1 MSSTHTPGDETPD
14 DDEIFPFIVD
24 ADTDRGQHIFCQ
36 NLLVNLFEPGISPCK
51 TEFPDV
57 KIKRQIIDHY
67 LKDICN
73 ITQQYGIY
81 SIEFTSPNHNNR
93 TYTIQ
98 TDDLD
103 LEFSKVFSEYIKS
116 IQYHNSQRANSIFT
130 NEVFAIIYSY
140 ISILEN
146 EIPLTNVSPTE
157 TSKHLKVRHEI
168 TLLSSYLNIIKEN
181 FTKDDVSQ
189 HTKHDLQKI
198 LAWFIIDYFT
208 HNIDLI
214 AQARKNFRPQ
224 NSNDD
229 TAITEQSDYVW
240 DPEWSHPA
248 FISFPQSI
256 SSQAIGTIS
265 YIRDYVRVIP
275 LTIDATP
282 LNYNTFLPD
291 TQNNSLNSTVIH
303 NENLNGTR
311 NLTQQDIQTPSHF
324 INEEIV
330 HTTTT
335 QQSISPIRPNLTTPR
350 NTNPSQTQVTLQS
363 TVKPSVAP
371 KYSHMDYQT
380 YRPMTIPSKTRKTFT
395 RNNFADH
402 NYNYTHPSKT
412 NYQPQRNF
420 NQYTKPRNWD
430 NPTAQYNSKNF
441 QPNPPQDRSENYPF
455 FQQNKNKK
463 QTSYQMDYLSSDD
476 DFLQPDIFAPN
487 TQEYRRQGIQKT
499 RANYRNLSPQPID
512 AQHQQPIQQQNPI
525 NTQSFQPIQQQNPM
539 TAHSYQASQM
549 QNEIPLPY
557 YLQQHEITRNQ
568 LSNFSQMPNAAE
580 SLQMTMNPY
589 LMGGSSITSNKP
601 LMVFTG
607 TDPEYSVEDYLNA
620 VTANLILNIGPEPIN
635 TPLHQ
640 NWIHRRT
647 ALIQTTLDGA
657 AQKWFS
663 VLPLEIKSNWKRFTQ
678 EFSKMFD
685 SERNKQQQRV
695 LCNEIRRL
703 PNETIKQIA
712 VRIETLV
719 RKAYSLNT
727 HDYKNTKMT
736 EILMMT
742 LTPQLRK
749 IAIKKRA
756 SHPSSIREPD
766 LDFRKLVDKLEQ
778 AEITMKLEET
788 ENLKLQ
794 YVNRIETTPTNINN
808 IQESETDLVEKIT
821 EILNIYEKN
830 PNFKGKPSFKKWCN
844 YCQRYGHSISECKQK
859 QQDSQNKPQKYKEP
873 NKSFYQYMKKDQ
885 NLPNK
890 TVHSNNSSG
899 KPLPNNTNYTRNQSP
914 YNSSYR
920 GRSPERRNTY
930 NSSQNHYNRPNSRN
944 NYSRSNSN
952 TQRFVSRSNSQS
964 RNNYY
969 PNNQSRNSSYN
980 RNRNYSYNRNR
991 SYSNNRNQNYPNNR
1005 SRNNSYNRS
1014 NYNRP
1019 NNNYQ
1024 NRSRNN
1030 SQNRHPSY
1038 NNRYR
1043 NYSQSPHRNNNNYNN
1058 SNNRHRSSTPKHQRQ
1073 INQVQANP
1081 ETTSDPPGIDNTVTD
1096 TLQLNQINCTSS
1108 DSESDTENT
1117 LSINMIKV
1125 ENDYESVIY
1134 EQPFPSHI
1142 YENQSEFLQN
1152 YYTTPIN
1159 STPTTQETNEINTT
1173 DQTNKNTKTKCLN
1186 TNHIYQNIQKE
1197 QPKEKIWT
1205 IPFLLE
1211 SPRNKEFQPPDLEID
1226 FLIDSGAES
1235 NIINIPTW
1243 NEIKTLHPK
1252 LTPLDTSSKLATA
1265 QGSTLINYGKIQL
1278 FLLPTRTMEQSKI
1291 LNKPFKQIFH
1301 ITDIKYNII
1310 GIPFISK
1317 YIPTINILNSKILIK
1332 DKYTKTKET
1341 SLTFFQRLNKQP
1353 PFFSKFYPIYN
1364 QQRKH
1369 LKPLSGNI
1377 YNFSIKQVHQYD
1389 KEQNKQKF
1397 YMSDFEFKPIH
1408 KFFKITISSIKYL
1421 KNSNSDIISLHVY
1434 NNTPYQVTLPLGL
1447 LGYCETN
1454 ATISPIHEKAY
1465 RVNNIL
1471 QLLDICQS
1479 TILNEELSINNIISN
1494 ENRNTDYFT
1503 KTPYFKPTF
1512 NISNY
1517 TEKQQKFLTMF
1528 NFQHS
1533 QITQDEFEKLAKQ
1546 LIKYSSVYA
1555 TSKFDVGKISS
1566 SLHLPLKP
1574 DAVFKK
1580 QRASK
1585 VPIHLHDKVNR
1596 LLDILEQYNIIS
1608 PVNKE
1613 EQPKG
1618 NTFINPVI
1626 ILAKGESLKIVLDA
1640 RYLNSLIDESKC
1652 NWPIEPIQVI
1662 LTKINGKYFTN
1673 ADMNSAYNQMPLD
1686 EQSRRLTQFVIGNQQ
1701 YEFNRLFYGI
1711 SIGPAAFSAFMS
1723 KIFRPLILK
1732 KNAITYLDDVFMQS
1746 QTKDEM
1752 FKVLEKYHQILQN
1765 ENLKAAPDKS
1775 HFFLT
1780 RVKFLGHNIER
1791 KTITPLKSRIDAI
1804 QKLQPPTNKKKIQE
1818 FLGMLNF
1825 LSKYVYKMQL
1835 YLRPFYNI
1843 LRQQNNFEWNT
1854 ENQAR
1859 FEEIKKLLTEQISN
1873 TIPDPDQPFYAMCDA
1888 SNFGIGAALLQSHN
1902 GTNKMNLISAN
1913 SRLFTQAELRLSTL
1927 MRECTAIIYTLTEYE
1942 FLILGSKHPTVLFTD
1957 HKPIIFLFTQK
1968 SNPNHRVYRFQL
1980 ILMKFPNLHIVWTAG
1995 KNLALPDT
2003 LSRNT
2008 PPELLTRKTTVEIP
2022 KNIKFY
2028 LAENE
2033 TSPRLECKYAVKTD
2047 IEQSQINN
2055 LQHFPLYLDC
2065 QNNHYEVDLL
2075 GTSTFK
2081 PIPYSQWIKNNTQQ
2095 KRTKQHLPKKDHFP
2109 LIEKEDLT
2117 DKINLSGPQTNDSK
2131 YTINQVFDLHD
2142 PLDTIPLSKLE
2153 IENIFLP
2160 PTETI
2165 TISTLK
2171 QYQNLD
2177 PVIRQ
2182 LKSWH
2187 KYKTKP
2193 IKADSTILGNKTLL
2207 RYFRKFNNTTI
2218 NENTDLL
2225 EYNLN
2230 ESTVPCLPISMI
2242 LIAFNI
2248 SHTQNIKGHSGS
2260 EKTYSNFIQN
2270 FYFPNAPIWI
2280 KVLCND
2286 CIVCQLNKPYPN
2298 QKQIAQKQDFKGQ
2311 SLYFNHRISFDTKG
2325 PISPSS
2331 EGNSYIMV
2339 IVDAFTHYV
2348 ALNPVPHCNA
2358 YYAYTTL
2365 YEHWIAKFGL
2375 PEILVT
2381 DNGTE
2386 FINNEIITLCHLY
2399 NIKHKP
2405 RTSHAPWTNGL
2416 VEGMNRSLQ
2425 EYLRCIINGNDTKY
2439 TEWSADVK
2447 LFPLAYNSQITT
2459 TLGMSPYEMVFN
2471 QKPRKPIMFTANS
2484 HKNAQGYCQPNKD
2497 SICYNLPLHTHD
2509 EDHFHHPQILKLA
2522 SGTHT
2527 EWILNRDKKHNE
2539 IYQKITKKLLQRQ
2552 NINDQINSRFT
2563 PASDL
2568 KIGTFVLIPNFNT
2581 QKGISKKLQPLRK
2594 GPYQIIAKPTD
2605 VTYKITDS
2613 DKKEIVQHRNN
2624 LLPYYPKEYALREL
2638 TQLYSFTGLKII
2650 QNEPHLKNTEQND
2663 NPTENQNTKPTAT
2676 KNNTQNHKEPPK
2688 PRKNRKMTEQ
2698 IIPQEEIDKSE
2709 HRKATRLRNQP
2720 RKNYKMFIP
2729 QSKILKKVE
2738 FKK

>member
-1 MSSTHTPGDETPD
+1 MSSTHTPGEESPD

-24 ADTDRGQHIFCQ
+24 ATSDRGQHIFCK
-36 NLLVNLFEPGISPCK
+36 NLLLNLFEPGISPCK

-93 TYTIQ
+93 KYTIQ

-146 EIPLTNVSPTE
+146 EIPITNVSPTE

-248 FISFPQSI
+248 SINFPQSI
-256 SSQAIGTIS
+256 SSQAISTIS
-265 YIRDYVRVIP
+265 YVRDYVRVIP

-395 RNNFADH
+395 RNNFTDH

-412 NYQPQRNF
+412 YNQPQRNF
-420 NQYTKPRNWD
+420 NQYTRSRNWD
-430 NPTAQYNSKNF
+430 NPMTQPNSINF
-441 QPNPPQDRSENYPF
+441 QTNPPQDHSENYPF

-499 RANYRNLSPQPID
+499 RTNHRNFSPQPID
-512 AQHQQPIQQQNPI
+512 AQHQQPIQQQNLI

-844 YCQRYGHSISECKQK
+844 YCRRYGHSISECRQK
-859 QQDSQNKPQKYKEP
+859 QQDNQNKPQKYKEP

-890 TVHSNNSSG
+890 TVYSNNSSG

-920 GRSPERRNTY
+920 GRSPERRNTN

-952 TQRFVSRSNSQS
+952 TQRFVS
-964 RNNYY
+964 
-969 PNNQSRNSSYN
+969 
-980 RNRNYSYNRNR
+980 
-991 SYSNNRNQNYPNNR
+991 
-1005 SRNNSYNRS
+1005 
-1014 NYNRP
+1014 
-1019 NNNYQ
+1019 
-1024 NRSRNN
+1024 
-1030 SQNRHPSY
+1030 
-1038 NNRYR
+1038 
-1043 NYSQSPHRNNNNYNN
+1043 
-1058 SNNRHRSSTPKHQRQ
+1058 
-1073 INQVQANP
+1073 
-1081 ETTSDPPGIDNTVTD
+1081 
-1096 TLQLNQINCTSS
+1096 
-1108 DSESDTENT
+1108 
-1117 LSINMIKV
+1117 
-1125 ENDYESVIY
+1125 
-1134 EQPFPSHI
+1134 
-1142 YENQSEFLQN
+1142 
-1152 YYTTPIN
+1152 
-1159 STPTTQETNEINTT
+1159 
-1173 DQTNKNTKTKCLN
+1173 N

-1211 SPRNKEFQPPDLEID
+1211 SPKSKEFQPPDLEID

-1252 LTPLDTSSKLATA
+1252 LTPLETSSKLATA

-1278 FLLPTRTMEQSKI
+1278 FLLPTRTMEQNKI
-1291 LNKPFKQIFH
+1291 LTKPFKQIFH
-1301 ITDIKYNII
+1301 ITDIKHNII

-1332 DKYTKTKET
+1332 DKYTKTKDT

-1353 PFFSKFYPIYN
+1353 PFFSKFYPIFN

-1397 YMSDFEFKPIH
+1397 YMSEFEFKPIH

-1503 KTPYFKPTF
+1503 KTPYSKPTF

-1517 TEKQQKFLTMF
+1517 TEDQQKFLTMF

-1662 LTKINGKYFTN
+1662 LTKINGKYFTT

-1752 FKVLEKYHQILQN
+1752 FNVLEKYHQILQN

-1854 ENQAR
+1854 EHQTR

-1873 TIPDPDQPFYAMCDA
+1873 TIPDSNQPFYAMCDA

-2047 IEQSQINN
+2047 IEQSQINS

-2230 ESTVPCLPISMI
+2230 ESTVPCLPLSMI

-2552 NINDQINSRFT
+2552 NINEQINSRFT
-2563 PASDL
+2563 PASEL

-2613 DKKEIVQHRNN
+2613 NKKEIVQHRNN

-2676 KNNTQNHKEPPK
+2676 KNNTQNHKESPK
-2688 PRKNRKMTEQ
+2688 QRKNRKMTEQ
-2698 IIPQEEIDKSE
+2698 IIPQEQIDKSE
-2709 HRKATRLRNQP
+2709 NRKTTRLRNQP
-2720 RKNYKMFIP
+2720 RKNYKIFIP

-2738 FKK
+2738 FQK

>member
-1 MSSTHTPGDETPD
+1 M
-14 DDEIFPFIVD
+14 
-24 ADTDRGQHIFCQ
+24 
-36 NLLVNLFEPGISPCK
+36 
-51 TEFPDV
+51 
-57 KIKRQIIDHY
+57 
-67 LKDICN
+67 
-73 ITQQYGIY
+73 
-81 SIEFTSPNHNNR
+81 
-93 TYTIQ
+93 
-98 TDDLD
+98 
-103 LEFSKVFSEYIKS
+103 FSEYIKS
-116 IQYHNSQRANSIFT
+116 IQYNNSQRANSIFT

-146 EIPLTNVSPTE
+146 EIQIPNVSPTE
-157 TSKHLKVRHEI
+157 TSKHIRVRHEI
-168 TLLSSYLNIIKEN
+168 TLLSSFLNIIKEN
-181 FTKDDVSQ
+181 FTKDEVSQ

-214 AQARKNFRPQ
+214 SQARKNFRPQ

-248 FISFPQSI
+248 FINFPQSI
-256 SSQAIGTIS
+256 SSQAISTIS
-265 YIRDYVRVIP
+265 YVRDYVRVIP

-291 TQNNSLNSTVIH
+291 MQKNSLNSTVIH

-350 NTNPSQTQVTLQS
+350 NTNSSQTQVTLQS

-380 YRPMTIPSKTRKTFT
+380 YRPMTIPPKTRKTFT

-412 NYQPQRNF
+412 SYQPRKNF
-420 NQYTKPRNWD
+420 SNYTRSRNWD
-430 NPTAQYNSKNF
+430 NPMAPPNSVNF
-441 QPNPPQDRSENYPF
+441 QTNLHPPQDRSENYPF

-476 DFLQPDIFAPN
+476 DFLQPDIFTPYK
-487 TQEYRRQGIQKT
+487 QEYRGQGIQKPHT
-499 RANYRNLSPQPID
+499 YHRIFSPQPID
-512 AQHQQPIQQQNPI
+512 TQIQQPIQQQNPI
-525 NTQSFQPIQQQNPM
+525 NKSFQPIQQQNPM
-539 TAHSYQASQM
+539 IANSYQPAQM

-663 VLPLEIKSNWKRFTQ
+663 VLPIEIKSNWKRFTQ

-703 PNETIKQIA
+703 PNETIKQLA

-794 YVNRIETTPTNINN
+794 YVNRIETASTNINN
-808 IQESETDLVEKIT
+808 IQESDTDLVEKIT
-821 EILNIYEKN
+821 EILNIYEKH

-844 YCQRYGHSISECKQK
+844 YCRRYGHSISECRQK
-859 QQDSQNKPQKYKEP
+859 QQDNQNKPQKYKEP

-890 TVHSNNSSG
+890 TVYSNNSSG

-920 GRSPERRNTY
+920 GRSPERRNTH

-944 NYSRSNSN
+944 NYSRSHSN

-980 RNRNYSYNRNR
+980 RNRNYSNNRNR
-991 SYSNNRNQNYPNNR
+991 SYSNNRNQNYPNNQ

-1030 SQNRHPSY
+1030 SQNRHSSY

-1043 NYSQSPHRNNNNYNN
+1043 NYSQSPHWNNNNYNN
-1058 SNNRHRSSTPKHQRQ
+1058 SNNRHRSSTPKHQRR
-1073 INQVQANP
+1073 INQVQSNP
-1081 ETTSDPPGIDNTVTD
+1081 ETTSDPPGIDDTVTD
-1096 TLQLNQINCTSS
+1096 TLQLNQINCESS
-1108 DSESDTENT
+1108 DSESDAENT

-1125 ENDYESVIY
+1125 ENDYEPVIY
-1134 EQPFPSHI
+1134 EEPFSSHI
-1142 YENQSEFLQN
+1142 YENQSELLHN
-1152 YYTTPIN
+1152 YYIEPVH
-1159 STPTTQETNEINTT
+1159 STPTTQKTNEINTT
-1173 DQTNKNTKTKCLN
+1173 NQTNEKEKTKCLN

-1211 SPRNKEFQPPDLEID
+1211 SPKSKEFQPPDLEID

-1252 LTPLDTSSKLATA
+1252 LTPLETSSKLATA

-1278 FLLPTRTMEQSKI
+1278 FLLPTRTMEQNKI
-1291 LNKPFKQIFH
+1291 LTKPFKQIFH
-1301 ITDIKYNII
+1301 ITDIKHNII

-1332 DKYTKTKET
+1332 DKYTKTKDT

-1389 KEQNKQKF
+1389 KKQNKQKF

-1408 KFFKITISSIKYL
+1408 KFFKITISSINYL

-1454 ATISPIHEKAY
+1454 ATILPIHEKAY
-1465 RVNNIL
+1465 RVKNIL

-1494 ENRNTDYFT
+1494 ENRNTDYFI

-1517 TEKQQKFLTMF
+1517 TENQQKFLTMF

-1626 ILAKGESLKIVLDA
+1626 ILAKGESLKNVLDA

-1662 LTKINGKYFTN
+1662 LTKINGKYFTT

-1746 QTKDEM
+1746 QTKGEM
-1752 FKVLEKYHQILQN
+1752 FNVLEQYHQILQN

-1780 RVKFLGHNIER
+1780 KVKFLGHNIER

-1854 ENQAR
+1854 EHQAR

-1873 TIPDPDQPFYAMCDA
+1873 TIPDSNQTFYAMCDA

-1902 GTNKMNLISAN
+1902 STNKMNLISAN

-2033 TSPRLECKYAVKTD
+2033 TSPPRLECKYAVKTD
-2047 IEQSQINN
+2047 VEQSQINN

-2095 KRTKQHLPKKDHFP
+2095 KRIKQHPPKKDHFP
-2109 LIEKEDLT
+2109 LIEKENLT

-2225 EYNLN
+2225 EYQLN
-2230 ESTVPCLPISMI
+2230 ESTAPCLPLSMI

-2260 EKTYSNFIQN
+2260 EKTYSNFI
-2270 FYFPNAPIWI
+2270 
-2280 KVLCND
+2280 
-2286 CIVCQLNKPYPN
+2286 
-2298 QKQIAQKQDFKGQ
+2298 
-2311 SLYFNHRISFDTKG
+2311 
-2325 PISPSS
+2325 
-2331 EGNSYIMV
+2331 
-2339 IVDAFTHYV
+2339 
-2348 ALNPVPHCNA
+2348 
-2358 YYAYTTL
+2358 
-2365 YEHWIAKFGL
+2365 
-2375 PEILVT
+2375 
-2381 DNGTE
+2381 
-2386 FINNEIITLCHLY
+2386 
-2399 NIKHKP
+2399 
-2405 RTSHAPWTNGL
+2405 
-2416 VEGMNRSLQ
+2416 
-2425 EYLRCIINGNDTKY
+2425 
-2439 TEWSADVK
+2439 
-2447 LFPLAYNSQITT
+2447 
-2459 TLGMSPYEMVFN
+2459 
-2471 QKPRKPIMFTANS
+2471 
-2484 HKNAQGYCQPNKD
+2484 
-2497 SICYNLPLHTHD
+2497 
-2509 EDHFHHPQILKLA
+2509 
-2522 SGTHT
+2522 
-2527 EWILNRDKKHNE
+2527 
-2539 IYQKITKKLLQRQ
+2539 
-2552 NINDQINSRFT
+2552 
-2563 PASDL
+2563 
-2568 KIGTFVLIPNFNT
+2568 
-2581 QKGISKKLQPLRK
+2581 
-2594 GPYQIIAKPTD
+2594 
-2605 VTYKITDS
+2605 
-2613 DKKEIVQHRNN
+2613 
-2624 LLPYYPKEYALREL
+2624 
-2638 TQLYSFTGLKII
+2638 
-2650 QNEPHLKNTEQND
+2650 
-2663 NPTENQNTKPTAT
+2663 
-2676 KNNTQNHKEPPK
+2676 
-2688 PRKNRKMTEQ
+2688 
-2698 IIPQEEIDKSE
+2698 
-2709 HRKATRLRNQP
+2709 
-2720 RKNYKMFIP
+2720 
-2729 QSKILKKVE
+2729 
-2738 FKK
+2738 

>member
-1 MSSTHTPGDETPD
+1 MSSTHTPGEESPD

-24 ADTDRGQHIFCQ
+24 ATTDRGQHIFCK
-36 NLLVNLFEPGISPCK
+36 NLLLNLFEPGISPCK

-93 TYTIQ
+93 KYTIQ

-146 EIPLTNVSPTE
+146 EIPITNVSPTE
-157 TSKHLKVRHEI
+157 TSKHLRVRHEI

-248 FISFPQSI
+248 FISLPQSI
-256 SSQAIGTIS
+256 SSQAISTIS
-265 YIRDYVRVIP
+265 YIRDYVKVIP

-395 RNNFADH
+395 RNNFTDH

-412 NYQPQRNF
+412 YNQPQRNF
-420 NQYTKPRNWD
+420 NQYTRSRNWD
-430 NPTAQYNSKNF
+430 NPMTQPNSINF
-441 QPNPPQDRSENYPF
+441 LTNPPQDHSENYPF

-487 TQEYRRQGIQKT
+487 TQENRRQGIQRT
-499 RANYRNLSPQPID
+499 RTNHRNFSPQPID
-512 AQHQQPIQQQNPI
+512 AQHQQPIQQQNLI
-525 NTQSFQPIQQQNPM
+525 NTQSFQPNQQQNPM

-557 YLQQHEITRNQ
+557 YLQQHEITR
-568 LSNFSQMPNAAE
+568 
-580 SLQMTMNPY
+580 
-589 LMGGSSITSNKP
+589 
-601 LMVFTG
+601 
-607 TDPEYSVEDYLNA
+607 
-620 VTANLILNIGPEPIN
+620 
-635 TPLHQ
+635 
-640 NWIHRRT
+640 
-647 ALIQTTLDGA
+647 
-657 AQKWFS
+657 
-663 VLPLEIKSNWKRFTQ
+663 
-678 EFSKMFD
+678 
-685 SERNKQQQRV
+685 
-695 LCNEIRRL
+695 
-703 PNETIKQIA
+703 
-712 VRIETLV
+712 
-719 RKAYSLNT
+719 
-727 HDYKNTKMT
+727 
-736 EILMMT
+736 
-742 LTPQLRK
+742 
-749 IAIKKRA
+749 
-756 SHPSSIREPD
+756 
-766 LDFRKLVDKLEQ
+766 
-778 AEITMKLEET
+778 
-788 ENLKLQ
+788 
-794 YVNRIETTPTNINN
+794 
-808 IQESETDLVEKIT
+808 
-821 EILNIYEKN
+821 
-830 PNFKGKPSFKKWCN
+830 
-844 YCQRYGHSISECKQK
+844 
-859 QQDSQNKPQKYKEP
+859 
-873 NKSFYQYMKKDQ
+873 
-885 NLPNK
+885 
-890 TVHSNNSSG
+890 
-899 KPLPNNTNYTRNQSP
+899 
-914 YNSSYR
+914 
-920 GRSPERRNTY
+920 
-930 NSSQNHYNRPNSRN
+930 
-944 NYSRSNSN
+944 
-952 TQRFVSRSNSQS
+952 
-964 RNNYY
+964 
-969 PNNQSRNSSYN
+969 
-980 RNRNYSYNRNR
+980 
-991 SYSNNRNQNYPNNR
+991 
-1005 SRNNSYNRS
+1005 
-1014 NYNRP
+1014 
-1019 NNNYQ
+1019 
-1024 NRSRNN
+1024 
-1030 SQNRHPSY
+1030 
-1038 NNRYR
+1038 
-1043 NYSQSPHRNNNNYNN
+1043 
-1058 SNNRHRSSTPKHQRQ
+1058 
-1073 INQVQANP
+1073 
-1081 ETTSDPPGIDNTVTD
+1081 
-1096 TLQLNQINCTSS
+1096 
-1108 DSESDTENT
+1108 
-1117 LSINMIKV
+1117 
-1125 ENDYESVIY
+1125 
-1134 EQPFPSHI
+1134 
-1142 YENQSEFLQN
+1142 
-1152 YYTTPIN
+1152 
-1159 STPTTQETNEINTT
+1159 
-1173 DQTNKNTKTKCLN
+1173 
-1186 TNHIYQNIQKE
+1186 
-1197 QPKEKIWT
+1197 
-1205 IPFLLE
+1205 
-1211 SPRNKEFQPPDLEID
+1211 
-1226 FLIDSGAES
+1226 
-1235 NIINIPTW
+1235 
-1243 NEIKTLHPK
+1243 
-1252 LTPLDTSSKLATA
+1252 
-1265 QGSTLINYGKIQL
+1265 
-1278 FLLPTRTMEQSKI
+1278 
-1291 LNKPFKQIFH
+1291 
-1301 ITDIKYNII
+1301 
-1310 GIPFISK
+1310 
-1317 YIPTINILNSKILIK
+1317 
-1332 DKYTKTKET
+1332 
-1341 SLTFFQRLNKQP
+1341 
-1353 PFFSKFYPIYN
+1353 
-1364 QQRKH
+1364 
-1369 LKPLSGNI
+1369 
-1377 YNFSIKQVHQYD
+1377 
-1389 KEQNKQKF
+1389 
-1397 YMSDFEFKPIH
+1397 
-1408 KFFKITISSIKYL
+1408 
-1421 KNSNSDIISLHVY
+1421 
-1434 NNTPYQVTLPLGL
+1434 
-1447 LGYCETN
+1447 
-1454 ATISPIHEKAY
+1454 
-1465 RVNNIL
+1465 
-1471 QLLDICQS
+1471 
-1479 TILNEELSINNIISN
+1479 
-1494 ENRNTDYFT
+1494 
-1503 KTPYFKPTF
+1503 
-1512 NISNY
+1512 
-1517 TEKQQKFLTMF
+1517 
-1528 NFQHS
+1528 
-1533 QITQDEFEKLAKQ
+1533 
-1546 LIKYSSVYA
+1546 
-1555 TSKFDVGKISS
+1555 
-1566 SLHLPLKP
+1566 
-1574 DAVFKK
+1574 
-1580 QRASK
+1580 
-1585 VPIHLHDKVNR
+1585 
-1596 LLDILEQYNIIS
+1596 
-1608 PVNKE
+1608 
-1613 EQPKG
+1613 
-1618 NTFINPVI
+1618 
-1626 ILAKGESLKIVLDA
+1626 
-1640 RYLNSLIDESKC
+1640 
-1652 NWPIEPIQVI
+1652 
-1662 LTKINGKYFTN
+1662 
-1673 ADMNSAYNQMPLD
+1673 
-1686 EQSRRLTQFVIGNQQ
+1686 NQQ

-1752 FKVLEKYHQILQN
+1752 FNVLEKYHQILQN

-1854 ENQAR
+1854 EHQTR

-1873 TIPDPDQPFYAMCDA
+1873 TIPDSNQPFYAMCDA

-2095 KRTKQHLPKKDHFP
+2095 KRTKQHPPKKDLFP
-2109 LIEKEDLT
+2109 LIEKENLT

-2142 PLDTIPLSKLE
+2142 PLDTIPLSKFE

-2177 PVIRQ
+2177 PIIRQ

-2193 IKADSTILGNKTLL
+2193 VKADSTILGNKTLL

-2230 ESTVPCLPISMI
+2230 ESTVPCLPLSMI

-2484 HKNAQGYCQPNKD
+2484 HKK
-2497 SICYNLPLHTHD
+2497 
-2509 EDHFHHPQILKLA
+2509 
-2522 SGTHT
+2522 
-2527 EWILNRDKKHNE
+2527 R
-2539 IYQKITKKLLQRQ
+2539 
-2552 NINDQINSRFT
+2552 
-2563 PASDL
+2563 
-2568 KIGTFVLIPNFNT
+2568 
-2581 QKGISKKLQPLRK
+2581 
-2594 GPYQIIAKPTD
+2594 
-2605 VTYKITDS
+2605 
-2613 DKKEIVQHRNN
+2613 
-2624 LLPYYPKEYALREL
+2624 
-2638 TQLYSFTGLKII
+2638 
-2650 QNEPHLKNTEQND
+2650 
-2663 NPTENQNTKPTAT
+2663 
-2676 KNNTQNHKEPPK
+2676 
-2688 PRKNRKMTEQ
+2688 
-2698 IIPQEEIDKSE
+2698 
-2709 HRKATRLRNQP
+2709 TRLLST
-2720 RKNYKMFIP
+2720 K
-2729 QSKILKKVE
+2729 
-2738 FKK
+2738 

>member
-1 MSSTHTPGDETPD
+1 MSSTHTPGEESPD
-14 DDEIFPFIVD
+14 DDDIFPFIVD
-24 ADTDRGQHIFCQ
+24 ATTDRGQHIFCK
-36 NLLVNLFEPGISPCK
+36 NLLLNLFEPGISPCK

-73 ITQQYGIY
+73 LTQQYGIY
-81 SIEFTSPNHNNR
+81 SIEFSSPNQNHSK
-93 TYTIQ
+93 YVIQ

-146 EIPLTNVSPTE
+146 EIPISNVSPTE
-157 TSKHLKVRHEI
+157 TSKHIRVRHEI
-168 TLLSSYLNIIKEN
+168 TLLSNFLNIIKEN

-198 LAWFIIDYFT
+198 LAWFLIDYFT
-208 HNIDLI
+208 HNLDLI
-214 AQARKNFRPQ
+214 STARKNFRPQ

-248 FISFPQSI
+248 FINFPQSI
-256 SSQAIGTIS
+256 SSQAISTIS
-265 YIRDYVRVIP
+265 YVRDYVRVIP

-291 TQNNSLNSTVIH
+291 MQNNSLNSTVIH

-395 RNNFADH
+395 RNNFAEH

-412 NYQPQRNF
+412 NYPPRKNF
-420 NQYTKPRNWD
+420 NNYTRSRNWD
-430 NPTAQYNSKNF
+430 NPMAQTNSKNF
-441 QPNPPQDRSENYPF
+441 QTNLHPSQDRSENYPF

-476 DFLQPDIFAPN
+476 DFLQPDIFAPYN
-487 TQEYRRQGIQKT
+487 QEYRGQGVQKPHT
-499 RANYRNLSPQPID
+499 NHRIFSPQPID
-512 AQHQQPIQQQNPI
+512 IQNQQPIQQQNPI
-525 NTQSFQPIQQQNPM
+525 NTQYFQPIQQQKPM
-539 TAHSYQASQM
+539 ITHSYQPTQM

-663 VLPLEIKSNWKRFTQ
+663 VLPIEIKSNWKRFTQ

-703 PNETIKQIA
+703 PNETIKQLA

-778 AEITMKLEET
+778 AEITMKLKET

-794 YVNRIETTPTNINN
+794 YVNRIET
-808 IQESETDLVEKIT
+808 
-821 EILNIYEKN
+821 
-830 PNFKGKPSFKKWCN
+830 
-844 YCQRYGHSISECKQK
+844 
-859 QQDSQNKPQKYKEP
+859 
-873 NKSFYQYMKKDQ
+873 
-885 NLPNK
+885 
-890 TVHSNNSSG
+890 
-899 KPLPNNTNYTRNQSP
+899 
-914 YNSSYR
+914 
-920 GRSPERRNTY
+920 
-930 NSSQNHYNRPNSRN
+930 RN

-952 TQRFVSRSNSQS
+952 TTRFVSRSNSQS

-980 RNRNYSYNRNR
+980 RNRNYSNNRNR

-1030 SQNRHPSY
+1030 SQNRHSSY

-1043 NYSQSPHRNNNNYNN
+1043 NYSQSTHRNNNHYNN
-1058 SNNRHRSSTPKHQRQ
+1058 SNNRHRSSTPKHQRN
-1073 INQVQANP
+1073 INQVQSNP
-1081 ETTSDPPGIDNTVTD
+1081 KTTSDPPGIDD
-1096 TLQLNQINCTSS
+1096 TGNNELQLNQINCESS

-1117 LSINMIKV
+1117 ISINMIAV
-1125 ENDYESVIY
+1125 ENDYEPIVY
-1134 EQPFPSHI
+1134 EQPFSSHI
-1142 YENQSEFLQN
+1142 YENQLELLHN
-1152 YYTTPIN
+1152 YYIEPIH
-1159 STPTTQETNEINTT
+1159 STQTTQETNEINTT
-1173 DQTNKNTKTKCLN
+1173 NQPNENDKTKCLN

-1211 SPRNKEFQPPDLEID
+1211 SPRSKEFQPPDLEID

-1252 LTPLDTSSKLATA
+1252 LTPLETSSKLATA
-1265 QGSTLINYGKIQL
+1265 QGSTLVNYGKIQL
-1278 FLLPTRTMEQSKI
+1278 FLLPTRTMEQNKI
-1291 LNKPFKQIFH
+1291 LTKPLKQIFH
-1301 ITDIKYNII
+1301 ITDIKHNII

-1332 DKYTKTKET
+1332 DKYTKTKDT

-1377 YNFSIKQVHQYD
+1377 YNFSIKQVHQFD
-1389 KEQNKQKF
+1389 KKQNKQQL

-1434 NNTPYQVTLPLGL
+1434 NNRPYQVTLPLEL

-1494 ENRNTDYFT
+1494 EKRNTDYFT
-1503 KTPYFKPTF
+1503 RIPYFKPTF
-1512 NISNY
+1512 NINNY
-1517 TEKQQKFLTMF
+1517 TENQQKFLTMF

-1662 LTKINGKYFTN
+1662 LTKINGKYFTT

-1701 YEFNRLFYGI
+1701 YEFNRLFYGT

-1746 QTKDEM
+1746 QTKEEM
-1752 FKVLEKYHQILQN
+1752 FNVLEQYHQILQN

-1791 KTITPLKSRIDAI
+1791 KTITPLKLRIDAI

-1835 YLRPFYNI
+1835 YLRPFDNI

-1854 ENQAR
+1854 EHQAR

-1873 TIPDPDQPFYAMCDA
+1873 TIPDPNQPFYAMCDA

-1980 ILMKFPNLHIVWTAG
+1980 VLMKFPNLHIVWTAG

-2047 IEQSQINN
+2047 VEQSQINK
-2055 LQHFPLYLDC
+2055 
-2065 QNNHYEVDLL
+2065 
-2075 GTSTFK
+2075 ST
-2081 PIPYSQWIKNNTQQ
+2081 T
-2095 KRTKQHLPKKDHFP
+2095 
-2109 LIEKEDLT
+2109 
-2117 DKINLSGPQTNDSK
+2117 LSTL
-2131 YTINQVFDLHD
+2131 FR
-2142 PLDTIPLSKLE
+2142 LSK
-2153 IENIFLP
+2153 
-2160 PTETI
+2160 
-2165 TISTLK
+2165 
-2171 QYQNLD
+2171 
-2177 PVIRQ
+2177 
-2182 LKSWH
+2182 
-2187 KYKTKP
+2187 
-2193 IKADSTILGNKTLL
+2193 
-2207 RYFRKFNNTTI
+2207 
-2218 NENTDLL
+2218 
-2225 EYNLN
+2225 
-2230 ESTVPCLPISMI
+2230 
-2242 LIAFNI
+2242 
-2248 SHTQNIKGHSGS
+2248 
-2260 EKTYSNFIQN
+2260 
-2270 FYFPNAPIWI
+2270 
-2280 KVLCND
+2280 
-2286 CIVCQLNKPYPN
+2286 
-2298 QKQIAQKQDFKGQ
+2298 
-2311 SLYFNHRISFDTKG
+2311 
-2325 PISPSS
+2325 
-2331 EGNSYIMV
+2331 
-2339 IVDAFTHYV
+2339 
-2348 ALNPVPHCNA
+2348 
-2358 YYAYTTL
+2358 
-2365 YEHWIAKFGL
+2365 
-2375 PEILVT
+2375 
-2381 DNGTE
+2381 
-2386 FINNEIITLCHLY
+2386 
-2399 NIKHKP
+2399 
-2405 RTSHAPWTNGL
+2405 
-2416 VEGMNRSLQ
+2416 
-2425 EYLRCIINGNDTKY
+2425 
-2439 TEWSADVK
+2439 
-2447 LFPLAYNSQITT
+2447 
-2459 TLGMSPYEMVFN
+2459 
-2471 QKPRKPIMFTANS
+2471 
-2484 HKNAQGYCQPNKD
+2484 
-2497 SICYNLPLHTHD
+2497 
-2509 EDHFHHPQILKLA
+2509 
-2522 SGTHT
+2522 
-2527 EWILNRDKKHNE
+2527 
-2539 IYQKITKKLLQRQ
+2539 
-2552 NINDQINSRFT
+2552 
-2563 PASDL
+2563 
-2568 KIGTFVLIPNFNT
+2568 
-2581 QKGISKKLQPLRK
+2581 
-2594 GPYQIIAKPTD
+2594 
-2605 VTYKITDS
+2605 
-2613 DKKEIVQHRNN
+2613 
-2624 LLPYYPKEYALREL
+2624 
-2638 TQLYSFTGLKII
+2638 
-2650 QNEPHLKNTEQND
+2650 
-2663 NPTENQNTKPTAT
+2663 
-2676 KNNTQNHKEPPK
+2676 
-2688 PRKNRKMTEQ
+2688 
-2698 IIPQEEIDKSE
+2698 
-2709 HRKATRLRNQP
+2709 
-2720 RKNYKMFIP
+2720 
-2729 QSKILKKVE
+2729 
-2738 FKK
+2738 

>member
-1 MSSTHTPGDETPD
+1 MSSTHTPGKESPD
-14 DDEIFPFIVD
+14 DDDIFPFIVD
-24 ADTDRGQHIFCQ
+24 ATTDRGQHIFCK
-36 NLLVNLFEPGISPCK
+36 NLLLNLFEPGISPCK

-57 KIKRQIIDHY
+57 KFKRQIIDHY

-73 ITQQYGIY
+73 LTQQYGIY
-81 SIEFTSPNHNNR
+81 SIEFSSPNQNHSK
-93 TYTIQ
+93 YVIQ

-146 EIPLTNVSPTE
+146 EIPIPNVSPTE
-157 TSKHLKVRHEI
+157 TSKHIRVRHEI
-168 TLLSSYLNIIKEN
+168 ILLSSFLNIIKEN
-181 FTKDDVSQ
+181 FTKDEVSQ

-214 AQARKNFRPQ
+214 SQARKNFRPQ

-248 FISFPQSI
+248 FINFPQSI
-256 SSQAIGTIS
+256 SSQAISTIS
-265 YIRDYVRVIP
+265 YVRDYVRVIP

-291 TQNNSLNSTVIH
+291 MQNNSLNSTVIH

-324 INEEIV
+324 INEEIL

-395 RNNFADH
+395 RNNFAEH

-412 NYQPQRNF
+412 NYSPRKNF
-420 NQYTKPRNWD
+420 NNYTRSRNWD
-430 NPTAQYNSKNF
+430 NPMTQTNSVNF
-441 QPNPPQDRSENYPF
+441 QTNLHPSQDRSENYPF

-476 DFLQPDIFAPN
+476 DFLQPDIFASYN
-487 TQEYRRQGIQKT
+487 QEYRGQGVQKPHT
-499 RANYRNLSPQPID
+499 NHRIFSPQPID
-512 AQHQQPIQQQNPI
+512 TQNQQPIQQQNPMI
-525 NTQSFQPIQQQNPM
+525 T
-539 TAHSYQASQM
+539 HSYQPTQM

-663 VLPLEIKSNWKRFTQ
+663 VLPIEIKSNWKKFTQ
-678 EFSKMFD
+678 EFSKIFD

-703 PNETIKQIA
+703 PNENIKQLA

-794 YVNRIETTPTNINN
+794 YVNRIETNTTSINN
-808 IQESETDLVEKIT
+808 IQESDTDLVEKIT
-821 EILNIYEKN
+821 EILNIYEKH

-844 YCQRYGHSISECKQK
+844 YCRRYGHSISECRQK
-859 QQDSQNKPQKYKEP
+859 QQDNQNKPQKYKEP

-890 TVHSNNSSG
+890 TVYSNNSSG

-920 GRSPERRNTY
+920 GRSPERRNTQ
-930 NSSQNHYNRPNSRN
+930 NSSQNHYNRPNNRN

-952 TQRFVSRSNSQS
+952 TTRFVSRSNSQS

-969 PNNQSRNSSYN
+969 QNNQSRNSSYN
-980 RNRNYSYNRNR
+980 RNRNYSNNRNR
-991 SYSNNRNQNYPNNR
+991 SYSNNRNQNYPNNQ

-1030 SQNRHPSY
+1030 SQNRHSSY

-1043 NYSQSPHRNNNNYNN
+1043 NYSQSPHRNNNHYNN
-1058 SNNRHRSSTPKHQRQ
+1058 SNNCHRSSTPKHQRN
-1073 INQVQANP
+1073 INQVQSNP
-1081 ETTSDPPGIDNTVTD
+1081 ETTSDPPRIDDTVND
-1096 TLQLNQINCTSS
+1096 TLQLNQINCESS
-1108 DSESDTENT
+1108 DSESETENT
-1117 LSINMIKV
+1117 ISINMIAV
-1125 ENDYESVIY
+1125 ENDYEPIIY
-1134 EQPFPSHI
+1134 EQPFSSHI
-1142 YENQSEFLQN
+1142 YENQSELLHN
-1152 YYTTPIN
+1152 YYIEPIH
-1159 STPTTQETNEINTT
+1159 STPTTQKTNEINTT
-1173 DQTNKNTKTKCLN
+1173 NQPNENDKTKCLN

-1211 SPRNKEFQPPDLEID
+1211 SPRSKEFQPPDLEID

-1252 LTPLDTSSKLATA
+1252 LTPLETSSKLATA
-1265 QGSTLINYGKIQL
+1265 QGSTFVNYGTIQL
-1278 FLLPTRTMEQSKI
+1278 FLLPTRTMEQNKI
-1291 LNKPFKQIFH
+1291 LIKPFKQIFH
-1301 ITDIKYNII
+1301 ITDIKHNII
-1310 GIPFISK
+1310 GIPFITK
-1317 YIPTINILNSKILIK
+1317 YKTTINILNSKILIK
-1332 DKYTKTKET
+1332 NKYTKAKDT

-1389 KEQNKQKF
+1389 KKQNKQQL

-1454 ATISPIHEKAY
+1454 ATISPIYEKAY

-1494 ENRNTDYFT
+1494 EKRNTDYFT

-1512 NISNY
+1512 NINNY
-1517 TEKQQKFLTMF
+1517 TENQQKFLTMF

-1596 LLDILEQYNIIS
+1596 LLDILE

-1662 LTKINGKYFTN
+1662 LTKINGKYFTT
-1673 ADMNSAYNQMPLD
+1673 ADMNIAYNQMPLD

-1711 SIGPAAFSAFMS
+1711 SIGPAAISAFMS

-1746 QTKDEM
+1746 QTKEEM
-1752 FKVLEKYHQILQN
+1752 FNVLEQYHQILQN

-1854 ENQAR
+1854 EHQAR

-1873 TIPDPDQPFYAMCDA
+1873 TIPDSNQPFYAMCDA

-2028 LAENE
+2028 LAKNE

-2047 IEQSQINN
+2047 VEQSQINN

-2081 PIPYSQWIKNNTQQ
+2081 PIPYSQWTKNNTQQ
-2095 KRTKQHLPKKDHFP
+2095 KRVKQHSHKKYLFP
-2109 LIEKEDLT
+2109 LIEKENLT

-2193 IKADSTILGNKTLL
+2193 VKADTTILGNKTLL

-2225 EYNLN
+2225 EYKLN
-2230 ESTVPCLPISMI
+2230 ESTVPCLPLSMI

-2280 KVLCND
+2280 KLLCND

-2339 IVDAFTHYV
+2339 IVDAFTHYI

-2425 EYLRCIINGNDTKY
+2425 EYLRCIINGNDTRY

-2471 QKPRKPIMFTANS
+2471 QKPRKPIMFTADS

-2539 IYQKITKKLLQRQ
+2539 IYQKVTKKLLQRQ
-2552 NINDQINSRFT
+2552 NINEQINSRFT

-2568 KIGTFVLIPNFNT
+2568 KIGTYVLIPNFNT

-2638 TQLYSFTGLKII
+2638 TQLYSFTGLQVI
-2650 QNEPHLKNTEQND
+2650 QNDPHTENTTKEQKDFHLKNQI
-2663 NPTENQNTKPTAT
+2663 TKSTTT
-2676 KNNTQNHKEPPK
+2676 KNNTKNLDQNTSQKE
-2688 PRKNRKMTEQ
+2688 RKKRKMTEQ
-2698 IIPQEEIDKSE
+2698 IIPQEQIDKSE
-2709 HRKATRLRNQP
+2709 HRESSRLRNQP
-2720 RKNYKMFIP
+2720 RKNYKLFIP

-2738 FKK
+2738 FQKQL